1 MLTREM
7 SRWFG
12 LVPREV
18 LVMCRHTSG
27 WRLLYEWFGFGSS
40 GDVDTLFGSDFYRC
54 LLGRCQ
60 DGLVLVP
67 REMSSWFGFCS
78 SGDAWLCVD
87 TLLGSAFYRC
97 LLGRCQDGL
106 VSVTREM

>member
-1 MLTREM
+1 M

-54 LLGRCQ
+54 SLGRCQ

-67 REMSSWFGFCS
+67 REAYGCVSTHYRVEAFIGVNSGDVKMVWFGS
-78 SGDAWLCVD
+78 SGGV
-87 TLLGSAFYRC
+87 
-97 LLGRCQDGL
+97 
-106 VSVTREM
+106 